1 MILLILDLMP
11 VSVAIMTKNCVNYAF
26 YIILDIRFD
35 NLENDHWDNMINFS
49 YFFIFLINSY
59 PKNSDFLREE
69 SCVFITIQP

>member
-1 MILLILDLMP
+1 MS

-49 YFFIFLINSY
+49 YFLFYI
-59 PKNSDFLREE
+59 
-69 SCVFITIQP
+69 